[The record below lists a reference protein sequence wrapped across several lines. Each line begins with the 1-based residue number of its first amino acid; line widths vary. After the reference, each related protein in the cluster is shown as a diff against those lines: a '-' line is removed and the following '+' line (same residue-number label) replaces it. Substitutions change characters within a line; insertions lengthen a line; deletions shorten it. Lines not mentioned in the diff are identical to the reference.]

1 MNKLEEQIT
10 NAKSE
15 EELLQILADAGMPVA
30 PAQLHAAMEAQN
42 GELTEDALTSVSG
55 GYIMLP
61 WKIISSWYDRR
72 RGGHG
77 SGSGRHG

>member
-1 MNKLEEQIT
+1 MNNLEEKIT
-10 NAKSE
+10 NAQSE
-15 EELLQILADAGMPVA
+15 EALLRVLADAGMPITS
-30 PAQLHAAMEAQN
+30 AQLHAAVEAQN
-42 GELTEDALTSVSG
+42 GELTEDTLTSVSG

-61 WKIISSWYDRR
+61 WKIISSWFDRR